1 MKKQKF
7 ISILSVFCIIF
18 LLQKNGF
25 SQNNNSLNQIDADKN
40 FNAGTN
46 ITEPNDN
53 PSKMQLSI
61 DKEGITVIDPNNN
74 NNNGNNNNNSNNGN
88 TPNDSLDVVSDFI
101 ISTEKDP
108 QNN

>member
-7 ISILSVFCIIF
+7 IFILSVFCIFF
-18 LLQKNGF
+18 LLQKSGF

-40 FNAGTN
+40 SNTGTN

-53 PSKMQLSI
+53 PSKMLLSI
-61 DKEGITVIDPNNN
+61 EKEEIIDNDQNNNNNN
-74 NNNGNNNNNSNNGN
+74 NNNGNNNGN
-88 TPNDSLDVVSDFI
+88 TPNDSVDVVSDFI
-101 ISTEKDP
+101 ISTEKEP